1 MVSTSLRGDNEVIL
15 ILSNLWCLKYGES
28 VQLEKSFNFTITWP
42 ASVLAFCE
50 GTAKCPKPE
59 TLI

>member
-1 MVSTSLRGDNEVIL
+1 MFAFQSR
-15 ILSNLWCLKYGES
+15 CLKYGES

-50 GTAKCPKPE
+50 GTANCPKPE